1 MFAFSEMESMELI
14 FAYGA
19 GLLTLINPCVLPV
32 LPIVLA
38 SALSE
43 DRRGPAALALG
54 MSISFVTFG
63 LVVASIGHSI
73 GLTELMLSRIGA
85 SLMLAFGLILLVPAF
100 SRRFEMATA
109 GFAARADTRLYES
122 NLTGFRGQFFAGL
135 LLGAV
140 WSPCIGP
147 TLGGAIALASQG
159 QNLVWAA
166 AIMIAFA
173 AGVSTLILGL
183 GMGAK
188 SAIRNRANALRS
200 VAERSKPLMGA
211 IFIAVGVMILLQFHH
226 VIEIW
231 AVNALPYWFQDLSVA
246 L

>member
-1 MFAFSEMESMELI
+1 MELI

-43 DRRGPAALALG
+43 DRRGPIALALG
-54 MSISFVTFG
+54 MSISFVSFG
-63 LVVASIGHSI
+63 LLIASVGHAI
-73 GLTELMLSRIGA
+73 GLNEVVLGRIGA
-85 SLMLAFGLILLVPAF
+85 SLMLAFGLILTVPAF
-100 SRRFEMATA
+100 ANRFETATA
-109 GFAARADTRLYES
+109 GFAAKADNQLYKS
-122 NLTGFRGQFFAGL
+122 DLTGFKGQFFAGL

-159 QNLVWAA
+159 ENLIWAT

-183 GMGAK
+183 GLGAK
-188 SAIRNRANALRS
+188 NAIRARANSLRAI
-200 VAERSKPLMGA
+200 AEKSKPVMGLL
-211 IFIAVGVMILLQFHH
+211 FIAVGLMILFGVHH
-226 VIEIW
+226 MIDGW
-231 AVNALPYWFQDLSVA
+231 AVEYLPYWFQDLSVA